1 MEDVEHSLIKIN
13 KDTVDNV
20 DNKEINAEYFKK
32 YYIIYYN
39 FFDKFI
45 IYTLQW
51 YFNNNKISIFQ
62 KFVNKLF
69 QNHKISNKIHY
80 FYKESNNF
88 LFSFSRTFLISN
100 SWFPKTLSTFGL

>member
-1 MEDVEHSLIKIN
+1 MEDVEHFLIKIN

-45 IYTLQW
+45 IYTL
-51 YFNNNKISIFQ
+51 
-62 KFVNKLF
+62 
-69 QNHKISNKIHY
+69 
-80 FYKESNNF
+80 
-88 LFSFSRTFLISN
+88 
-100 SWFPKTLSTFGL
+100 